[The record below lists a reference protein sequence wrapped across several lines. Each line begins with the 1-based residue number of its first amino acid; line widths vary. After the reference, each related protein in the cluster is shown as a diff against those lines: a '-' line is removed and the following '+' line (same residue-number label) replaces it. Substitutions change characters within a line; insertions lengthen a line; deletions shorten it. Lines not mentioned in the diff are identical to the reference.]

1 MAAYI
6 DSREVLIV
14 KDYDIVRSINQEYGP
29 KIKAELIKVIFF
41 IVTTINIKKG
51 TVDLAYLSNI
61 FFKDVEVRQGQPPQ
75 IVEYGQ
81 VGMQELTS
89 LEELREI
96 VLNSNIRELFT
107 MINNAR
113 KQIGCLM
120 FELLLE
126 YKEDPNSFMEK
137 YVTSEGN
144 PIFNKDTIEYTINFA
159 ENMLDVDIADLAKCY
174 NEEYA
179 QVECNSNE
187 EKLYNKVQN
196 DNTSYPQWTNASG
209 NICFFWLPF
218 TYMIANQNMT
228 KEQNNNKVKDLV
240 SKSIKK
246 KEPFNPDCTRYI
258 LDKCPFVEPISVKE
272 RAALQAKAVTENN
285 FAFTICSTEPV
296 PNTFTTGI
304 RKKYDK
310 LSVSYTSGHAV
321 LILMFCEYFKDIN
334 LNLILLGCIIWLVP
348 YSHSINEIFLAAK
361 EISLFDEY
369 NIARTLEDNYKL
381 IIEKLLEGD
390 TKVFEK
396 RRFTENLPVRRRRGT
411 RFSPSKFRRRLKAG
425 GTKKKK
431 NKSIKLYKNCKN
443 RTYKK
448 HKKCY

>member
-1 MAAYI
+1 M
-6 DSREVLIV
+6 
-14 KDYDIVRSINQEYGP
+14 
-29 KIKAELIKVIFF
+29 
-41 IVTTINIKKG
+41 
-51 TVDLAYLSNI
+51 
-61 FFKDVEVRQGQPPQ
+61 
-75 IVEYGQ
+75 
-81 VGMQELTS
+81 
-89 LEELREI
+89 
-96 VLNSNIRELFT
+96 
-107 MINNAR
+107 
-113 KQIGCLM
+113 
-120 FELLLE
+120 
-126 YKEDPNSFMEK
+126 
-137 YVTSEGN
+137 
-144 PIFNKDTIEYTINFA
+144 
-159 ENMLDVDIADLAKCY
+159 
-174 NEEYA
+174 
-179 QVECNSNE
+179 
-187 EKLYNKVQN
+187 
-196 DNTSYPQWTNASG
+196 SYPQWTNASG

-246 KEPFNPDCTRYI
+246 KEPFNPDCARYF
-258 LDKCPFVEPISVKE
+258 LENFPFVEPISEKE
-272 RAALQAKAVTENN
+272 RAALQSKEVTENN

-304 RKKYDK
+304 RKKYHK

-321 LILMFCEYFKDIN
+321 LILMFCEYFKGIN

-361 EISLFDEY
+361 EIGLFNEY

-396 RRFTENLPVRRRRGT
+396 RRFTENLPVRRRGT
-411 RFSPSKFRRRLKAG
+411 RFSPSKFRRRLGAG

-448 HKKCY
+448 GRFTPLRI